1 VRCLAVIVAG
11 CLGLWPAWHSQA
23 QDRSSVAVGVEYT
36 SGDYGADADTD
47 ILYVPV
53 TVSLGSGANLY
64 WLTVPYIRVTA
75 PTGGV
80 VVGTDHMG
88 RPIRR
93 GTQLTRTTESGL
105 GDIEAGYG
113 RTLVDDFDRGVRL
126 DAVAKVKFGT
136 ADDTR
141 GLGTGEND
149 YSIQLDAYR
158 YSGSTTWLGT
168 LGYRVLGDPPG
179 TNFDNIGY
187 AVLGAWTRFAA
198 GYSVGFAYDYR
209 QAATAAG
216 DPRKELIVF
225 VRSELRGDRD
235 LRLYV
240 IKGSGDASP
249 DYGLG
254 LLYTWRY

>member
-1 VRCLAVIVAG
+1 VTSRAE
-11 CLGLWPAWHSQA
+11 GLS
-23 QDRSSVAVGVEYT
+23 RVAVGVEYT
-36 SGDYGADADTD
+36 SGDYGSGADTD

-53 TVSLGSGANLY
+53 TVSLRSGASLY
-64 WLTVPYIRVTA
+64 WLTVPYIQVTA

-93 GTQLTRTTESGL
+93 GTGLTRTTESGL

-113 RTLVDDFDRGVRL
+113 RTLIDDLDRGVRL
-126 DAVAKVKFGT
+126 DAVAKVKLGT
-136 ADDTR
+136 ADEAR

-149 YSIQLDAYR
+149 YSVQLDAYR
-158 YSGSTTWLGT
+158 YSGTATWLGT

-179 TNFDNIGY
+179 TNFENIWF
-187 AVLGAWTRFAA
+187 AVLGAWHRVAD
-198 GYSVGFAYDYR
+198 GRSVGFVYDYR
-209 QAATAAG
+209 QAATAAS
-216 DPRKELIVF
+216 DPRKELIFF

-254 LLYTWRY
+254 LLYTWRN

>member
-1 VRCLAVIVAG
+1 MRFLPLIVAG
-11 CLGLWPAWHSQA
+11 CLVLAPAAPSRA
-23 QDRSSVAVGVEYT
+23 EGSSGIAVGVEYT

-80 VVGTDHMG
+80 IVGTDHMG

-93 GTQLTRTTESGL
+93 GTRLTRTTESGL

-113 RTLVDDFDRGVRL
+113 RTLIDDLDRGVRL
-126 DAVAKVKFGT
+126 DAVGKVKFGT
-136 ADDTR
+136 ADETR

-149 YSIQLDAYR
+149 YSIQFDAYR
-158 YSGSTTWLGT
+158 YSGTSTWLGT

-179 TNFDNIGY
+179 TNFDNIWF

-198 GYSVGFAYDYR
+198 GHSVGFAYDYR
-209 QAATAAG
+209 QAATAAS

-225 VRSELRGDRD
+225 VRSELSGDRD
-235 LRLYV
+235 LRLYA

-254 LLYTWRY
+254 LLHTWRY